1 MNCFTVFTWQ
11 TRPARAALNFWREFF
26 PPQPN
31 WTEVAWMDSKQ
42 TDKNTKKR
50 ANEEKMKKKTKQ
62 KQNKTKQKTSKLNK
76 EWLLEKK
83 KKKKKKKKTS
93 NLNEEWPLNESSM
106 YCLSQEKKFF
116 QKLFICPGNSFMRF
130 SWQRRHC

>member
-42 TDKNTKKR
+42 TDKNTNKRRKKQ
-50 ANEEKMKKKTKQ
+50 NKTKQ

-76 EWLLEKK
+76 EWLLKK
-83 KKKKKKKKTS
+83 KKKKKKKPATLTK
-93 NLNEEWPLNESSM
+93 N
-106 YCLSQEKKFF
+106 
-116 QKLFICPGNSFMRF
+116 G
-130 SWQRRHC
+130 H

>member
-42 TDKNTKKR
+42 THKNTNKR
-50 ANEEKMKKKTKQ
+50 RK
-62 KQNKTKQKTSKLNK
+62 KQNKTKQNKSKTKQNK
-76 EWLLEKK
+76 KNEPTKQGMAIEKK
-83 KKKKKKKKTS
+83 NKKIKKTC
-93 NLNEEWPLNESSM
+93 NVNEEWPLNESSM